1 MLLSAKEWIKDYARQ
16 TSIFPEDNPNMVFHL
31 DQCVFLGVHYKFF
44 YNLIQSI
51 QREIGFETLTY
62 PLLSDLV
69 KIRIFEPASKLRS
82 IDLLESYFGVKHYRK
97 NYYNI
102 APDWLHLKEG
112 IECIVVDF
120 AKKDTI
126 SVSIFCFMM

>member
-69 KIRIFEPASKLRS
+69 KIRIFEPAQNSL
-82 IDLLESYFGVKHYRK
+82 Y
-97 NYYNI
+97 
-102 APDWLHLKEG
+102 
-112 IECIVVDF
+112 
-120 AKKDTI
+120 
-126 SVSIFCFMM
+126 